1 MKRSFD
7 SSVNSRQKGAR
18 TRGVSEEMSRRFID
32 EIANIY
38 QKTDDCDKELELKYR
53 KKLLETLKADGYLG
67 DYRKYV
73 NSLRRMKSII
83 ARDLK
88 ELEDI
93 ANLGYKRGW
102 LSKADI
108 KVLQR
113 TQENLIRVYADIQVL
128 EGGSCDTSL
137 FDEI

>member
-1 MKRSFD
+1 M
-7 SSVNSRQKGAR
+7 G
-18 TRGVSEEMSRRFID
+18 
-32 EIANIY
+32 
-38 QKTDDCDKELELKYR
+38 KELELEYH

-73 NSLRRMKSII
+73 NSLRRMESRIV
-83 ARDLK
+83 RDLN

-113 TQENLIRVYADIQVL
+113 TQENLIRVYTDIQVL
-128 EGGSCDTSL
+128 GGSCDTSL
-137 FDEI
+137 FDEV